1 MDLSEIANIFLAYE
15 QTAPVFKMHDR
26 YVYFRSVQIKL

>member
-1 MDLSEIANIFLAYE
+1 MLMSKNNNVYE